1 MNIGIK
7 DNNEILM
14 QGKKK
19 SILYRL
25 IRDKYLLLLMIPGIA
40 YFIIFSYT
48 PMVGLLMAFQ
58 KYQPFKGMWESPWV
72 GFENFAEFFR
82 SPYFIRII
90 RNTILLNVYLI
101 IFGFPAPII
110 FALLLNEVKVS
121 GLKRSIQTISY
132 LPHFISTVVIV
143 GMAVNF
149 LSPSLGII
157 NQAIRAFGGE
167 PVYFLTEPGWFR
179 PIYVFIDVWK
189 SVGWGSII
197 YLAALAGIDP
207 ELYDAAHV
215 DGANRWHK
223 IRYINIPGITS
234 TIIIMFILRM
244 GQIMKLGFEQVFLL
258 YNPATYETADV
269 IATFVYR
276 RGLAGEGGPPDYSFG
291 TAVGLFESVIGLI
304 FLVAA
309 NKLAKKY
316 FEYSLW

>member
-1 MNIGIK
+1 
-7 DNNEILM
+7 
-14 QGKKK
+14 
-19 SILYRL
+19 
-25 IRDKYLLLLMIPGIA
+25 
-40 YFIIFSYT
+40 
-48 PMVGLLMAFQ
+48 
-58 KYQPFKGMWESPWV
+58 
-72 GFENFAEFFR
+72 
-82 SPYFIRII
+82 
-90 RNTILLNVYLI
+90 
-101 IFGFPAPII
+101 
-110 FALLLNEVKVS
+110 
-121 GLKRSIQTISY
+121 
-132 LPHFISTVVIV
+132 
-143 GMAVNF
+143 
-149 LSPSLGII
+149 
-157 NQAIRAFGGE
+157 
-167 PVYFLTEPGWFR
+167 
-179 PIYVFIDVWK
+179 VFIDVWK